1 MTSKHAHTL
10 QWEEKKYQ
18 TLMKNEDGNATHQFI
33 TTTASLF
40 RGSL

>member
-1 MTSKHAHTL
+1 MGG
-10 QWEEKKYQ
+10 KKYQ

-33 TTTASLF
+33 SATTSLF